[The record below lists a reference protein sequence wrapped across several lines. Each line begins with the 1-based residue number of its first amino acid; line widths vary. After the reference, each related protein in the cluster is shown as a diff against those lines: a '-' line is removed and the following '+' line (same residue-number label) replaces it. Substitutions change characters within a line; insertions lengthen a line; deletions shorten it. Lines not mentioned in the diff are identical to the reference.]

1 MFFLAKALARNLL
14 LGSAAMNTGVALIT
28 SNLFGR
34 RKQAFLGRDKEP
46 SLGKLRIWDEN

>member
-14 LGSAAMNTGVALIT
+14 LGSAAMKTGD
-28 SNLFGR
+28 SNLFVR